1 MARYFENIDDE
12 IVFTFGKHRG
22 ELLHEIADD
31 DVDYLIWILREVAEG
46 KGFDEEL
53 AVEVEDEL
61 RSREINFN
69 ELI

>member
-1 MARYFENIDDE
+1 MSRYFENIDDE

-22 ELLHEIADD
+22 ELLHEIAADD
-31 DVDYLIWILREVAEG
+31 QDYLIWILREVAED

-53 AVEVEDEL
+53 AQEIEEEL
-61 RSREINFN
+61 RSRGINFN